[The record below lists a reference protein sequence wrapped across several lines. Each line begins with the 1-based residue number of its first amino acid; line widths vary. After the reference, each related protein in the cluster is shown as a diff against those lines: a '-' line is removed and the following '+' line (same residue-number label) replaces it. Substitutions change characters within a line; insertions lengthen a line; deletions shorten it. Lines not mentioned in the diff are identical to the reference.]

1 MSIRT
6 RFAPSP
12 TGLLHVGNAR
22 AALYC
27 FLFAKKHDG
36 QFVLRLDDTDRE
48 RSTQAFADAIKADL
62 DWLGL
67 KWDETARQSDRFER
81 YDAVFETL
89 VAQGHVYACYETP
102 EELERKRK
110 RQLAQGKPPVY
121 DRAGLAMSADEK
133 AALEAEGRSAHW
145 RFKLSGNQ
153 VTWRDFVRGEQ
164 KIDTASVSD
173 PVIRRADGSWLYT
186 LPSVVDDLD
195 MNISHV
201 IRGEDHVT
209 NTAAQVELIAAL
221 SGEVPEFAHFS
232 LTLGADGSGL
242 SKRLGS
248 LALADLRD
256 SGLEPISLNAHI
268 ARLGT
273 ADPVVP
279 AQTMQEII
287 DGFDMARLGRAPAR
301 FDPEDVTR
309 LNARILHETPYAAV
323 AERLAEIGA
332 PAQAEFWEAM
342 RGNIEKFADMQNI
355 MALINGPITPVVE
368 RDNADYIA
376 QARALLPDAPLDTE
390 SWSDWTGRLKDET
403 GRKGRALFMPLR
415 MALTGQS
422 HGPEMQHLLYHIG
435 YDEAVARLEAAG
447 KH

>member
-22 AALYC
+22 AALFC

-48 RSTQAFADAIKADL
+48 RSTQAFADAIQADL

-110 RQLAQGKPPVY
+110 RQLARGKPPVY
-121 DRAGLAMSADEK
+121 DRAGLALSADEK

-153 VTWRDFVRGEQ
+153 VTWRDLVRGEQ

-209 NTAAQVELIAAL
+209 NTAAQFELITAL
-221 SGEVPEFAHFS
+221 GGEVPEFAHFS
-232 LTLGADGSGL
+232 LMLGADGSGL

-268 ARLGT
+268 ARLGS

-301 FDPEDVTR
+301 FDSEDVTR
-309 LNARILHETPYAAV
+309 LNARILHETPYAVV
-323 AERLAEIGA
+323 AERLVEIGA
-332 PAQAEFWEAM
+332 PAQVEFWETM
-342 RGNIEKFADMQNI
+342 RGNIEKFADMQDI

-368 RDNADYIA
+368 TDDADYIA

>member
-1 MSIRT
+1 MNPIV

-12 TGLLHVGNAR
+12 TGQLHIGGVR
-22 AALYC
+22 TALFNYA
-27 FLFAKKHDG
+27 FAKKFKG
-36 QFVLRLDDTDRE
+36 SFLLRIEDTDKE
-48 RSTQAFADAIKADL
+48 RSKDEYTEQILESLA
-62 DWLGL
+62 WLGFDYDEEPL
-67 KWDETARQSDRFER
+67 KQSARSDRYKEVINHLLDTGNAYRCF
-81 YDAVFETL
+81 ASN
-89 VAQGHVYACYETP
+89 
-102 EELERKRK
+102 EELEKI
-110 RQLAQGKPPVY
+110 RQK
-121 DRAGLAMSADEK
+121 
-133 AALEAEGRSAHW
+133 
-145 RFKLSGNQ
+145 SGSYLYPRI
-153 VTWRDFVRGEQ
+153 WRDRSKKEVDSKILNKVEHTIRMRIPVDGEISFEDLVYG
-164 KIDTASVSD
+164 KINTKCSELDDFIIARS
-173 PVIRRADGSWLYT
+173 DGSPTYNLT
-186 LPSVVDDLD
+186 VVVDDYD

-221 SGEVPEFAHFS
+221 GGEVPEFAHFS
-232 LTLGADGSGL
+232 LMLGADGSGL

-279 AQTMQEII
+279 AHTMQEII

-309 LNARILHETPYAAV
+309 LNARILHETPYAVV
-323 AERLAEIGA
+323 AERLVEIGA
-332 PAQAEFWEAM
+332 PAQVEFWEAM
-342 RGNIEKFADMQNI
+342 RGNIEKFADMQDI
-355 MALINGPITPVVE
+355 MALIKGPITPVVE
-368 RDNADYIA
+368 TDDAEYIA
-376 QARALLPDAPLDTE
+376 QARTLLPDAPLDTE

-403 GRKGRALFMPLR
+403 GRNGRALFMPLR

-435 YDEAVARLEAAG
+435 YDEVVARLEAAG

>member
-22 AALYC
+22 AALFC

-36 QFVLRLDDTDRE
+36 QFLLRLDDTDTE
-48 RSTQAFADAIKADL
+48 RSTQAFADAIQADL

-81 YDAVFETL
+81 YDGVFETL

-110 RQLAQGKPPVY
+110 RQLARGKPPVY
-121 DRAGLAMSADEK
+121 DRAGLGLSADEK
-133 AALEAEGRSAHW
+133 TALEAEGRSAHW
-145 RFKLSGNQ
+145 RFKLSGNP
-153 VTWRDFVRGEQ
+153 VVWHDLVRGEQ

-221 SGEVPEFAHFS
+221 GGEVPEFAHFS
-232 LTLGADGSGL
+232 LMLGADGSGL

-256 SGLEPISLNAHI
+256 SGLD
-268 ARLGT
+268 R
-273 ADPVVP
+273 
-279 AQTMQEII
+279 
-287 DGFDMARLGRAPAR
+287 
-301 FDPEDVTR
+301 
-309 LNARILHETPYAAV
+309 
-323 AERLAEIGA
+323 
-332 PAQAEFWEAM
+332 
-342 RGNIEKFADMQNI
+342 
-355 MALINGPITPVVE
+355 
-368 RDNADYIA
+368 
-376 QARALLPDAPLDTE
+376 
-390 SWSDWTGRLKDET
+390 
-403 GRKGRALFMPLR
+403 
-415 MALTGQS
+415 
-422 HGPEMQHLLYHIG
+422 
-435 YDEAVARLEAAG
+435 
-447 KH
+447 

>member
-22 AALYC
+22 AALFC

-48 RSTQAFADAIKADL
+48 RSTQAFADAIQADL

-110 RQLAQGKPPVY
+110 RQLARGKPPVY
-121 DRAGLAMSADEK
+121 DRAGLALSADEK
-133 AALEAEGRSAHW
+133 ATLEAEGRSAHW

-153 VTWRDFVRGEQ
+153 VTWRDLVRGEQ

-221 SGEVPEFAHFS
+221 GGEVPEFAHFS
-232 LTLGADGSGL
+232 LMLGADGSGL

-268 ARLGT
+268 ARLGS

-368 RDNADYIA
+368 TDDADYIA

>member
-22 AALYC
+22 AALFC
-27 FLFAKKHDG
+27 FLFAKKNDG

-48 RSTQAFADAIKADL
+48 RSTQAFADAIQADL

-110 RQLAQGKPPVY
+110 RQLARGKPPVY
-121 DRAGLAMSADEK
+121 DRAGLALSADEK

-153 VTWRDFVRGEQ
+153 VGWRDLVRGEQ

-221 SGEVPEFAHFS
+221 GGEVPEFAHFS
-232 LTLGADGSGL
+232 LMLGADGSGL

-342 RGNIEKFADMQNI
+342 RGNIEKFADMKNI

-368 RDNADYIA
+368 TDDADYIA
-376 QARALLPDAPLDTE
+376 QARALLPDAPLETE
-390 SWSDWTGRLKDET
+390 SWSDWTGRLKDAT

>member
-1 MSIRT
+1 MFIRT

-22 AALYC
+22 AALFC
-27 FLFAKKHDG
+27 FLFAKKNDG

-48 RSTQAFADAIKADL
+48 RSTQAFADAIQADL

-110 RQLAQGKPPVY
+110 RQLARGKPPVY
-121 DRAGLAMSADEK
+121 DRAGLALSADEK

-153 VTWRDFVRGEQ
+153 VGWHDLVRGEQ

-221 SGEVPEFAHFS
+221 GGEVPEFAHFS
-232 LTLGADGSGL
+232 LMLGADGSGL

-256 SGLEPISLNAHI
+256 NGLEPISLNAHI

-342 RGNIEKFADMQNI
+342 RGNIEKFADMKNI

-368 RDNADYIA
+368 TDDADYIA
-376 QARALLPDAPLDTE
+376 QARALLPDAPLETE
-390 SWSDWTGRLKDET
+390 SWSDWTGRLKDAT